1 MNYSAMQNIKILYSF
16 LKKKI
21 IFENLLA
28 GPLQPGAML
37 EGPRLQPTG

>member
-1 MNYSAMQNIKILYSF
+1 MILYSF
-16 LKKKI
+16 FRKKI

-37 EGPRLQPTG
+37 EGP